1 MAIELHRDRPAA
13 RKPVL
18 DVPAIRCIGL
28 AGVIGMSGIAAGL
41 AQATEADTAAFAP
54 TVTDSQPDLR
64 ALVGGLLDGSTP
76 EDRAFT
82 LQPAIGMRELLTD
95 NVYEAHSPRVADLVT
110 SILPELLLSGRTPF
124 AQANISYAPDI
135 QLYAKTSQQD
145 QVVQQFNGQAVLTA
159 VPQTLFLS
167 LRGTGDQQSTIGS
180 YGQGGLPYY
189 GEQNRT
195 DVVALQA
202 SPYLQH
208 RFGGDG
214 MLQAGYVFNYSS
226 QTDSQPGSQ
235 TGTPSALIDFPFSQD
250 LGNSV
255 TRSNEGYASFTT
267 GENLGRF
274 TDAARLDITRYDGSG
289 DSVLN
294 RAHRATAIDDFG
306 YGLNRAVALLG
317 SAGYED
323 IAYSGLPSIR
333 IRDAVW
339 NAGIRLTPNQASS
352 LTAKYGHKDGF
363 DSLTLA
369 SSYAVTARL
378 RVFAIY
384 SEGLTSGQEEIQDNL
399 DQSSV
404 DQFGNTVST
413 ATGAPTLVSDQL
425 LSLQNDLYRVQ
436 RFSATAISTY
446 ARDVFSLTVE
456 QENRN
461 EIASASSASGYSDR
475 GTSIDLSWS
484 HDVTPNLT
492 LTTTLR
498 YSDTRTET
506 VPVSKYKTA
515 GLDLD
520 ASYAISPSLT
530 ATFSYL
536 IRNVSADTAGQSSLQ
551 NAVLIGLRQSF

>member
-13 RKPVL
+13 RAPVL
-18 DVPAIRCIGL
+18 DVPTIRCIGL
-28 AGVIGMSGIAAGL
+28 AGVIGMSGISARM
-41 AQATEADTAAFAP
+41 AQATEADIAAFAP
-54 TVTDSQPDLR
+54 TVTDGQPDLR
-64 ALVGGLLDGSTP
+64 ALASGLPDGSGV

-82 LQPAIGMRELLTD
+82 LEPAIGVRELLTD
-95 NVYEAHSPRVADLVT
+95 NVYEARSPRLADLVT
-110 SILPELLLSGRTPF
+110 SILPELLLSGRTPL
-124 AQANISYAPDI
+124 AQADVSYMPDI
-135 QLYAKTSQQD
+135 QLYARTSQQD
-145 QVVQQFNGQAVLTA
+145 QVVQRFNGQVQLTA

-202 SPYLQH
+202 SPYLRH

-214 MLQAGYVFNYSS
+214 TLQAGYVFNYSS
-226 QTDSQPGSQ
+226 QTGSQ
-235 TGTPSALIDFPFSQD
+235 GGTPSAPADLLLSQD

-255 TRSNEGYASFTT
+255 TRANEGYASFTT

-274 TDAARLDITRYDGSG
+274 TDTARLDVTRYDGSG

-294 RAHRATAIDDFG
+294 GARRSTAIDSFG
-306 YGLNRAVALLG
+306 YGLSRAVALLG

-323 IAYSGLPSIR
+323 IAYSGLPPIR

-378 RVFAIY
+378 RVFATY

-425 LSLQNDLYRVQ
+425 LSLQNDLYRVE
-436 RFSATAISTY
+436 RFSASAVSTY
-446 ARDVFSLTVE
+446 ARDVVSLTVE

-461 EIASASSASGYSDR
+461 EIASASSAPGYSDH

-484 HDVTPNLT
+484 HDLTPKLT
-492 LTTTLR
+492 VTTTLR

-506 VPVSKYKTA
+506 VPVSKYKIA

-520 ASYAISPSLT
+520 TGYAISPSLT
-530 ATFSYL
+530 ATFSYF
-536 IRNVSADTAGQSSLQ
+536 IRNVSADSAGQSSLQ
-551 NAVLIGLRQSF
+551 NAVLVGLRQSF

>member
-1 MAIELHRDRPAA
+1 MAIEPHRDRSAA

-28 AGVIGMSGIAAGL
+28 AGVIGMSGIASRASH
-41 AQATEADTAAFAP
+41 ATEADMAAFAP

-64 ALVGGLLDGSTP
+64 ALAGALLDGSTP

-82 LQPAIGMRELLTD
+82 LEPALGVRELLTD
-95 NVYEAHSPRVADLVT
+95 NVYEARSPRVADLVT
-110 SILPELLLSGRTPF
+110 SILPELLLSGQTPL
-124 AQANISYAPDI
+124 ARANISYAPDI

-145 QVVQQFNGQAVLTA
+145 QVVQQFNGEAQLTA
-159 VPQTLFLS
+159 VPETLFLS
-167 LRGTGDQQSTIGS
+167 LRGSGDQQSSIGS
-180 YGQGGLPYY
+180 YGPGGLPYY

-214 MLQAGYVFNYSS
+214 TLQAGYVFNYSS
-226 QTDSQPGSQ
+226 QTESQPGAP
-235 TGTPSALIDFPFSQD
+235 GEPVEFPFSED

-274 TDAARLDITRYDGSG
+274 TDTARLDITRYDGSG

-294 RAHRATAIDDFG
+294 RAHRSTAIDDFG
-306 YGLNRAVALLG
+306 YGVSREVALLG

-323 IAYSGLPSIR
+323 IAYSGLPPIR

-404 DQFGNTVST
+404 DQYDNTVST

-456 QENRN
+456 QENRR
-461 EIASASSASGYSDR
+461 EIASAPGAPGYSDR

-484 HDVTPNLT
+484 HDITPKLT

-498 YSDTRTET
+498 YSDTRSET
-506 VPVSKYKTA
+506 VPVSKYQTA

-520 ASYAISPSLT
+520 ASYAIGPSLS
-530 ATFSYL
+530 ATFGYF

>member
-1 MAIELHRDRPAA
+1 MGIELHRDRPAA
-13 RKPVL
+13 RRPVL
-18 DVPAIRCIGL
+18 DALAIRCIGL
-28 AGVIGMSGIAAGL
+28 AGVIGVSGIAPHPV
-41 AQATEADTAAFAP
+41 EASEAEIAAFAP
-54 TVTDSQPDLR
+54 TVTDGQPDLR
-64 ALVGGLLDGSTP
+64 ALVGSLADGSTP
-76 EDRAFT
+76 AERAFT

-95 NVYEAHSPRVADLVT
+95 NVYEARSPRVADLVT
-110 SILPELLLSGRTPF
+110 SILPELFLSGRTPL
-124 AQANISYAPDI
+124 AQANVSYAPDI
-135 QLYAKTSQQD
+135 QLYARTAQQD
-145 QVVQQFNGQAVLTA
+145 QVVQQFNGQAELTV

-180 YGQGGLPYY
+180 YGAGGLPYY

-214 MLQAGYVFNYSS
+214 TLQAGYVFNYSS
-226 QTDSQPGSQ
+226 QTNSTG
-235 TGTPSALIDFPFSQD
+235 GTPGEPLGFPFSPD

-255 TRSNEGYASFTT
+255 TRSHEGYASFTT

-274 TDAARLDITRYDGSG
+274 TDTARLDVTHYDGSG

-294 RAHRATAIDDFG
+294 RAHRSTAIDDFG
-306 YGLNRAVALLG
+306 YGLNREVALLG
-317 SAGYED
+317 SVGYED
-323 IAYSGLPSIR
+323 IAYSGLPPIR

-339 NAGIRLTPNQASS
+339 NAGIRLTPNQTSS
-352 LTAKYGHKDGF
+352 LTAKYGHRDGF

-436 RFSATAISTY
+436 RFSISAVSTY
-446 ARDVFSLTVE
+446 ARDIFALTVE

-461 EIASASSASGYSDR
+461 EIASASSAPGYSDR
-475 GTSIDLSWS
+475 GTSADLSWS
-484 HDVTPNLT
+484 HELTPNLT

-498 YSDTRTET
+498 YADTRTET
-506 VPVSKYKTA
+506 LPISRYRTT
-515 GLDLD
+515 GLDLVTG
-520 ASYAISPSLT
+520 YAIGPSLT

-536 IRNVSADTAGQSSLQ
+536 FRDVTADAAGQSSLQ

>member
-1 MAIELHRDRPAA
+1 M
-13 RKPVL
+13 L
-18 DVPAIRCIGL
+18 DVPTIRCIGL
-28 AGVIGMSGIAAGL
+28 AGVIGMSGIASRP
-41 AQATEADTAAFAP
+41 AQADEADIAAFAP
-54 TVTDSQPDLR
+54 TATEGQPDLR
-64 ALVGGLLDGSTP
+64 VLASGLPDATDAEDKAFAL
-76 EDRAFT
+76 R
-82 LQPAIGMRELLTD
+82 PAIGVRELLTD
-95 NVYEAHSPRVADLVT
+95 NVYEARSPRVADLVT
-110 SILPELLLSGRTPF
+110 SILPELLLSGRTPL
-124 AQANISYAPDI
+124 AQAEVSYTPDI
-135 QLYAKTSQQD
+135 QLYARTSQQD
-145 QVVQQFNGQAVLTA
+145 QVVQQFNGQARLTA

-167 LRGTGDQQSTIGS
+167 LRGTGDQQSSIGS
-180 YGQGGLPYY
+180 YGAGGLPFY

-214 MLQAGYVFNYSS
+214 TLQAGYVFDYSS
-226 QTDSQPGSQ
+226 QSDPRG
-235 TGTPSALIDFPFSQD
+235 GTPAAPADPSLSSY

-255 TRSNEGYASFTT
+255 TRSNEGYACFTT

-274 TDAARLDITRYDGSG
+274 TDTARLDVTRYDGSG

-294 RAHRATAIDDFG
+294 RARRSTAIDEFG
-306 YGLNRAVALLG
+306 YGLSRAVALLG

-323 IAYSGLPSIR
+323 IAYSGVPPVR

-339 NAGIRLTPNQASS
+339 SAGIRLTPNQASS
-352 LTAKYGHKDGF
+352 LTARYGHKDGF

-369 SSYAVTARL
+369 SSYALTARL
-378 RVFAIY
+378 RVFATY

-399 DQSSV
+399 ERSSV

-436 RFSATAISTY
+436 RFSASAVSTY

-461 EIASASSASGYSDR
+461 EVASASSTPGYSDR

-484 HDVTPNLT
+484 HDLTPKLT
-492 LTTTLR
+492 VTTTLR
-498 YSDTRTET
+498 YSDTRAQT
-506 VPVSKYKTA
+506 VPVSKYQTA

-520 ASYAISPSLT
+520 TGYAISPSLT

-536 IRNVSADTAGQSSLQ
+536 IRNVSANSAGQSSLQ
-551 NAVLIGLRQSF
+551 NAVLVGLRQSF

>member
-1 MAIELHRDRPAA
+1 M
-13 RKPVL
+13 L

-28 AGVIGMSGIAAGL
+28 AGMIGVCGFAPCA
-41 AQATEADTAAFAP
+41 AQANEADTAAFAP
-54 TVTDSQPDLR
+54 TVTDTQPDLR
-64 ALVGGLLDGSTP
+64 ALVGSLLIGSTP

-82 LQPAIGMRELLTD
+82 LQPAIGVRELLTD
-95 NVYEAHSPRVADLVT
+95 NVYEARSPRVADLVT
-110 SILPELLLSGRTPF
+110 SILPELLLSGQTPL
-124 AQANISYAPDI
+124 AQADISYTPDI

-145 QVVQQFNGQAVLTA
+145 QVVQQFNGQAQLTA

-167 LRGTGDQQSTIGS
+167 LRGTGDQQSTIDS
-180 YGQGGLPYY
+180 YGPGGLPYY

-195 DVVALQA
+195 DVVALQV

-214 MLQAGYVFNYSS
+214 TLRAGYVFDYSS
-226 QTDSQPGSQ
+226 QTASQTGPQ
-235 TGTPSALIDFPFSQD
+235 TGTPAEPADLFSQD

-255 TRSNEGYASFTT
+255 TRSNEGYAFFTT

-274 TDAARLDITRYDGSG
+274 TDTARLDVTRYDGSG

-294 RAHRATAIDDFG
+294 RAHRSTAIDDFG
-306 YGLNRAVALLG
+306 YGLSRAVALLG

-323 IAYSGLPSIR
+323 IAYSGLPPIR

-352 LTAKYGHKDGF
+352 LTATYGHEDGF
-363 DSLTLA
+363 DSLRLA

-378 RVFAIY
+378 RVFAVY

-399 DQSSV
+399 DRSSV

-436 RFSATAISTY
+436 RLSATAVSTY
-446 ARDVFSLTVE
+446 ARDVFALTVE
-456 QENRN
+456 QEERN
-461 EIASASSASGYSDR
+461 EIASASSAPGYSDR

-484 HDVTPNLT
+484 HDLTPKLT
-492 LTTTLR
+492 VTTTLR

-520 ASYAISPSLT
+520 ASYAIGPSLS
-530 ATFSYL
+530 ATFGYF
-536 IRNVSADTAGQSSLQ
+536 IRDVSAGSAGQSSLQ
-551 NAVLIGLRQSF
+551 NAVLVGLRQSF

>member
-1 MAIELHRDRPAA
+1 M
-13 RKPVL
+13 L

-28 AGVIGMSGIAAGL
+28 VGVIGMSGIAPRA
-41 AQATEADTAAFAP
+41 AQATEADIAALAP
-54 TVTDSQPDLR
+54 TVTDGQPDLR
-64 ALVGGLLDGSTP
+64 ALAGGLLDGSTP

-82 LQPAIGMRELLTD
+82 LQPALGVRELLTD
-95 NVYEAHSPRVADLVT
+95 NVYEARSPRVADLVT
-110 SILPELLLSGRTPF
+110 SILPELMLSGRTPL

-145 QVVQQFNGQAVLTA
+145 QVVQQFNGQAQLTA

-180 YGQGGLPYY
+180 YGPGGLPYY

-214 MLQAGYVFNYSS
+214 TLQAGYVFNYSS
-226 QTDSQPGSQ
+226 QNTSQDDTAAEP
-235 TGTPSALIDFPFSQD
+235 ADFLFSQD

-267 GENLGRF
+267 GENFGRF
-274 TDAARLDITRYDGSG
+274 TDTARLDITRYDGSG

-294 RAHRATAIDDFG
+294 RAHRSTAIDDFG
-306 YGLNRAVALLG
+306 YGVSRAVALIG

-323 IAYSGLPSIR
+323 IAYSGLPPIR

-339 NAGIRLTPNQASS
+339 SAGIRLTPNQASN

-378 RVFAIY
+378 RVFATY

-436 RFSATAISTY
+436 RLSASAVSTY

-461 EIASASSASGYSDR
+461 EIASASYAPGYSDR

-484 HDVTPNLT
+484 HDVTRKLT
-492 LTTTLR
+492 VTTTLR

-520 ASYAISPSLT
+520 TGYAISPSLT
-530 ATFSYL
+530 ASFSYF

-551 NAVLIGLRQSF
+551 NAILVGLRQSF

>member
-1 MAIELHRDRPAA
+1 MAIELQRDRPAA

-28 AGVIGMSGIAAGL
+28 AGVIGISGIAAR
-41 AQATEADTAAFAP
+41 AAHATEADNAAFAP

-64 ALVGGLLDGSTP
+64 ALVGGLLGGSTP

-82 LQPAIGMRELLTD
+82 LQPAIGVRELLTD
-95 NVYEAHSPRVADLVT
+95 NVYEARSPRVADLVT
-110 SILPELLLSGRTPF
+110 SILPELLLSGRTPL
-124 AQANISYAPDI
+124 AQANISYTPDI

-145 QVVQQFNGQAVLTA
+145 QVVQQFNGQAELTA

-214 MLQAGYVFNYSS
+214 TLRAGYVFNYSS
-226 QTDSQPGSQ
+226 QTDSQSVTPGE
-235 TGTPSALIDFPFSQD
+235 PVEFPFSQD

-274 TDAARLDITRYDGSG
+274 TDTARLDITRYDGSG

-294 RAHRATAIDDFG
+294 RAHRSTVIDDFG

-323 IAYSGLPSIR
+323 IAYSGLPPIR

-378 RVFAIY
+378 RVFAVY

-461 EIASASSASGYSDR
+461 EIASASGAPGYSDR

-484 HDVTPNLT
+484 HDVTPKLT

-506 VPVSKYKTA
+506 VPISKYQTA

-520 ASYAISPSLT
+520 AGYAIGHSLT
-530 ATFSYL
+530 ATFSYF
-536 IRNVSADTAGQSSLQ
+536 IRNVSANSAGQSSLQ